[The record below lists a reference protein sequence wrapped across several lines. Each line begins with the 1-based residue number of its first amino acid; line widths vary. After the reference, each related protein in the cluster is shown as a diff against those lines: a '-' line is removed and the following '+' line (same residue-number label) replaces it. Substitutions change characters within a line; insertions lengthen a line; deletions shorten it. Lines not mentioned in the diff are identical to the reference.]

1 MKNKPLLLLLILSL
15 LIGGFACG
23 TKNKLGETIAPVFLV
38 VNAIEP
44 LYITPVYNL
53 PKHFGDVNFNGEP
66 VDEIVQ
72 VTLVN
77 EFKNPT
83 AFTPSSYQDIIVS
96 SYRVSFV
103 RTDGGV
109 DAPAA
114 FEKYVGYRVPAGE
127 TATIGKLVILNAQQ
141 KLQPPLEYL
150 QPWSLGFEPTTNYIS
165 ITCKALI
172 EFSGETVT
180 GEEVFTSGFV
190 MITFMDY
197 PDSE

>member
-15 LIGGFACG
+15 LMGGFACG

-38 VNAIEP
+38 VNTIQP
-44 LYITPVYNL
+44 LHISPVYNL

-66 VDEIVQ
+66 LDEIVG

-83 AFTPSSYQDIIVS
+83 AVTPSSYQDIIVT

-109 DAPAA
+109 DVPDA
-114 FEKYVGYRVPAGE
+114 FQKSISYRVPSGG
-127 TATIGKLVILNAQQ
+127 TTTIDKLVILKAHQ
-141 KLQPPLEYL
+141 KIQPPLEYL
-150 QPWSLGFEPTTNYIS
+150 QPWSVGFEPTTNYIS
-165 ITCKALI
+165 ITCQVLI

-180 GEEVFTSGFV
+180 GEEVFASGYI

-197 PDSE
+197 ADSE